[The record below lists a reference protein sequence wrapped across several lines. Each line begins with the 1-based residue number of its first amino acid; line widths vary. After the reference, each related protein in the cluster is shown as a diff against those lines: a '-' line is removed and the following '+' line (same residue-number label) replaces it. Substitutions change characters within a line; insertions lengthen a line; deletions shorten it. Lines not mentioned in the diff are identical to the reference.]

1 MDYETISLDSFDPL
15 KMVLVKSR
23 EKWYGN
29 EDHSRWVFKNDGLY
43 YKIWNE
49 TYVRKD
55 GVKIGL
61 DCGFY
66 DEAIVPSFVGLI
78 YYKNICRGYVTK
90 KCDECLDDITSFNNL
105 IKEKTKNTKF
115 FIYDISNKH
124 VMKFKDKFSLID
136 LEGVYPLSSYED
148 IANDTFHATFS
159 SENYKKFV
167 YELYRNQ

>member
-1 MDYETISLDSFDPL
+1 ME
-15 KMVLVKSR
+15 V
-23 EKWYGN
+23 
-29 EDHSRWVFKNDGLY
+29 
-43 YKIWNE
+43 
-49 TYVRKD
+49 
-55 GVKIGL
+55 
-61 DCGFY
+61 
-66 DEAIVPSFVGLI
+66 VPAFMGLI
-78 YYKNICRGYVTK
+78 YYENICRGYVTK